1 MIEDIILD
9 TTKRMDLAI
18 GHCKVELSKVRTGR
32 ANPQILNSLK
42 VEYYGSMVP
51 LTQVSTITSP
61 EPRLITIKPYEKPLI
76 GEIEKS
82 IMESNLGLTPNNNG
96 ESILIPIPPL
106 SEERRKDLIKYVHQ
120 LVEESKVAIRNIRR
134 DALHT
139 LKDFADESHRSE
151 DESRRQDSNIQ
162 DITNTNISSLESIE
176 KIKEKELLE
185 F

>member
-1 MIEDIILD
+1 
-9 TTKRMDLAI
+9 
-18 GHCKVELSKVRTGR
+18 
-32 ANPQILNSLK
+32 
-42 VEYYGSMVP
+42 MVP

-76 GEIEKS
+76 AEIEKS

-134 DALHT
+134 DANEE
-139 LKDFADESHRSE
+139 LKKLLKTKELSE
-151 DESRRQDSNIQ
+151 DQEKIFEKNVQNITDQ
-162 DITNTNISSLESIE
+162 HIKLVDEKISS
-176 KIKEKELLE
+176 KEKEIMTI
-185 F
+185 